1 MKTPAGNGKF
11 DVVVFDADDTLWRS
25 EDYFIVAEEVFRQR
39 VQPYASSNVD
49 VIDVLHR
56 VEIGNVPIS
65 GYGIK
70 PYALSMVQAAVE
82 ATDGAVPSRVIAGL
96 VDYAHDMLNHPVDL
110 LPGVTEVLEEL
121 VATHR
126 LAVITKGD
134 LLHQMRKVRA
144 SGLMGHFERV
154 RVVEEKNVE
163 TYRSVFDEWSIDPA
177 AIVMIGNS
185 LKSDVLPIMEMGGHG
200 VHVPYHVTWGHE
212 VVHEHDG
219 THTELANI
227 SELPAWLGA
236 SEFAQ

>member
-1 MKTPAGNGKF
+1 MKTPAGNRKF

-212 VVHEHDG
+212 VVHEHDS

>member
-1 MKTPAGNGKF
+1 MKTPAGNRRF

-25 EDYFIVAEEVFRQR
+25 EDYFI
-39 VQPYASSNVD
+39 
-49 VIDVLHR
+49 
-56 VEIGNVPIS
+56 
-65 GYGIK
+65 
-70 PYALSMVQAAVE
+70 
-82 ATDGAVPSRVIAGL
+82 
-96 VDYAHDMLNHPVDL
+96 
-110 LPGVTEVLEEL
+110 
-121 VATHR
+121 
-126 LAVITKGD
+126 
-134 LLHQMRKVRA
+134 LHQMRKVRA
-144 SGLMGHFERV
+144 SGLMGHFGRV

>member
-1 MKTPAGNGKF
+1 MTHQMNRSFK
-11 DVVVFDADDTLWRS
+11 VVVFDADDTLWRS
-25 EDYFIVAEEVFRQR
+25 EDYFMVAEDVFRER
-39 VQPYASSNVD
+39 VQPYASPNVD
-49 VIDVLHR
+49 VLDVLHR

-82 ATDGAVPSRVIAGL
+82 ATDGAVPSRVVAGL

-144 SGLMGHFERV
+144 SGLADHFERV
-154 RVVEEKNVE
+154 RVVEEKDVD
-163 TYRSVFDEWSIDPA
+163 TYRSVFHEWSIDPA
-177 AIVMIGNS
+177 TIVMVGNS
-185 LKSDVLPIMEMGGHG
+185 LKSDVLPIMELGGHG

-212 VVHEHDG
+212 VVHDHDG
-219 THTELANI
+219 SHTELASI
-227 SELPAWLGA
+227 TELPAWLK
-236 SEFAQ
+236 SESWSDA